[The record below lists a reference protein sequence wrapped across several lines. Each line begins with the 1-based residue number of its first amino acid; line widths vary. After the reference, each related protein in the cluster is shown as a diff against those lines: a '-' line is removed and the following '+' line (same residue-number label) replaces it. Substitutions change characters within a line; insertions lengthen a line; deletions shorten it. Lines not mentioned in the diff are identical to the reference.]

1 MTAAQSAKSRII
13 RKTSPVPSPARSNA
27 AGPPA
32 AKVPKAKKSRPEIAE
47 EVWREMVATA
57 ANYRAQARGFKY
69 GSPEQDWLAAEADL
83 KQQLNNIA
91 KT

>member
-13 RKTSPVPSPARSNA
+13 RKTSPVPSAARSNA
-27 AGPPA
+27 SGPSA
-32 AKVPKAKKSRPEIAE
+32 TKVPKAKKSKPEIAKD
-47 EVWREMVATA
+47 VWREMVATA
-57 ANYRAQARGFKY
+57 AYYRAQARGFQH

-83 KQQLNNIA
+83 KLQLGKIA